1 VPVAGRAP
9 GTSEVE
15 MLVATTRMR
24 TMPAEMFSGIRGP
37 ALDFADIVVSLPPDS
52 ARQIGEVQL
61 PRQIPGDPATDFV
74 TLKADYND
82 RAQALATF
90 RRLVRTTPKKHV
102 LVFVHGFNN
111 RFEDAVFRFAQF
123 VHDSGVEAQVVPVL
137 FTWPSKAR
145 VLAYGYDRESV
156 EYSRDE
162 LESGL
167 RFLAKD
173 PEVGEITV
181 LAHSMGNWVTLEAL
195 RQMAIRDGKV
205 AQKIHNVI
213 LAAPDVGVAV
223 AYKQIDQIYALGAR
237 RPKFFL
243 VTSEDDK
250 ALAISRGVWGEQ
262 RLGSVDPNQEPELKR
277 EGIEVIDATRFR
289 SSDPFHHGKFAENP
303 RLASVIGRILTPGQT
318 LTESRVSLGEKILQT
333 TAGATAAV
341 GHAAGLVV
349 AAPVAIVD
357 QDTRE
362 QYGDQVDAFSRSVQD
377 AATVQ

>member
-1 VPVAGRAP
+1 
-9 GTSEVE
+9 
-15 MLVATTRMR
+15 M
-24 TMPAEMFSGIRGP
+24 
-37 ALDFADIVVSLPPDS
+37 
-52 ARQIGEVQL
+52 
-61 PRQIPGDPATDFV
+61 
-74 TLKADYND
+74 
-82 RAQALATF
+82 
-90 RRLVRTTPKKHV
+90 
-102 LVFVHGFNN
+102 
-111 RFEDAVFRFAQF
+111 
-123 VHDSGVEAQVVPVL
+123 PVL

-237 RPKFFL
+237 RPKFVL

-250 ALAISRGVWGEQ
+250 ALAISRRVWGEP
-262 RLGSVDPNQEPELKR
+262 RLGSIDPTQEPDESILKR
-277 EGIEVIDATRFR
+277 EG
-289 SSDPFHHGKFAENP
+289 
-303 RLASVIGRILTPGQT
+303 
-318 LTESRVSLGEKILQT
+318 
-333 TAGATAAV
+333 
-341 GHAAGLVV
+341 
-349 AAPVAIVD
+349 
-357 QDTRE
+357 
-362 QYGDQVDAFSRSVQD
+362 
-377 AATVQ
+377 